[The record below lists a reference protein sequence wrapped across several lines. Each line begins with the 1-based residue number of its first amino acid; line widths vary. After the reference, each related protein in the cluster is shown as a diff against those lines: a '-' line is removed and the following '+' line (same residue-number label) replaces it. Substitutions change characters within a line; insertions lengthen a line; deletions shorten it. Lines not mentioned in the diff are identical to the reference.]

1 MWLVLVINSAFFTRD
16 QSGIITFFHGTNAV
30 RSVQT
35 HSSPRVSLAR
45 EIATLTCIPKKNS
58 HGVSKLTRRNLP
70 LSLKLSAC
78 VFRYHELLFLA
89 IYCLYLWQCGR
100 LVMHLYKIEFQ
111 IEGEVSLGEREMALD
126 LLRMMSGVQNKS
138 PLPPPPN
145 KNPVQNPDLYYDNQK

>member
-1 MWLVLVINSAFFTRD
+1 MISADAQTNKQTNR
-16 QSGIITFFHGTNAV
+16 IITFFHGTNAV

-45 EIATLTCIPKKNS
+45 EIATLTCIPKKNAQV
-58 HGVSKLTRRNLP
+58 GVSRLTRRNLP

-100 LVMHLYKIEFQ
+100 LVMHLKIEFQ
-111 IEGEVSLGEREMALD
+111 IEGKVFLGEREMALA

-138 PLPPPPN
+138 PLPPPPPPHN
-145 KNPVQNPDLYYDNQK
+145 KNPVQNPDIYYYNQ